1 MAKFISL
8 KTDHIIERKTTLRNC
23 QNIAYRDKGNIEK
36 VVSVEKYMS
45 EITQDT
51 EVFLKMK

>member
-8 KTDHIIERKTTLRNC
+8 KTDHIIERKKTLRNC
-23 QNIAYRDKGNIEK
+23 QNIAYRDKGSNEK
-36 VVSVEKYMS
+36 VVSVEKNMS